1 MYNIN
6 HNFTYRQKD
15 KGWQVIL
22 SYKDGDKWRQKS
34 KQGLK
39 TKQQAKAAGDKLLSE
54 LQRTFVPSSNEL
66 AGTTLREFVPIVIK
80 DKKLAPATKYAYGRV
95 PVFFTDIADKVVSQI
110 TTSDII
116 RVVATKKGVM
126 RDSTIQHRLA
136 MLNAV
141 FVHAINVY
149 GIATRNPVQAVPR
162 AKRIK
167 RPSIK
172 AISYNDFKR
181 LMESRGGKNLER
193 YKLCCQIAYYT
204 GMRFGEMAALT
215 WDDISFESRQ
225 ITVKRQIKR
234 YSHNNV
240 NTYAIGPLK
249 TANSYRT
256 IPIPDVLIEA
266 LKQWKGKNVSESV
279 LGFTVSCTRPINYWI
294 QKTLPNTSIHDFRHT
309 YATNLLANGVDI
321 QTVAALCGD
330 SVGTIISTY
339 LDFTEEMRKKAA
351 KNVNTIFRK

>member
-39 TKQQAKAAGDKLLSE
+39 TKQQAKAVGDKLLSE

-66 AGTTLREFVPIVIK
+66 AGITLREFVPIVIK
-80 DKKLAPATKYAYGRV
+80 DKKLAPSTKYAYERV
-95 PVFFTDIADKVVSQI
+95 PVFFSDIADKVVSQI

-116 RVVATKKGVM
+116 CVIATKKNTM
-126 RDSTIQHRLA
+126 LDSTIRHRLA

-141 FVHAINVY
+141 FAHAINVY
-149 GIATRNPVQAVPR
+149 GIAVRNPVQAVPK
-162 AKRIK
+162 AKRKK

-172 AISYNDFKR
+172 AISRDDFKR
-181 LMESRGGKNLER
+181 LMESHSGKNHEMC
-193 YKLCCQIAYYT
+193 KLCCQIAYYT
-204 GMRFGEMAALT
+204 GMRFGEMVGLT
-215 WDDISFESRQ
+215 WDDISFDCQQ
-225 ITVKRQIKR
+225 ITVKRQIRR
-234 YSHNNV
+234 YYHNGV

-266 LKQWKGKNVSESV
+266 LKQWKGKTVSESV
-279 LGFTVSCTRPINYWI
+279 LGFTGSNTQLINRWI
-294 QKTLPNTSIHDFRHT
+294 KKTLPNTSIHDFRHT

-351 KNVNTIFRK
+351 QNVDTIFTK

>member
-66 AGTTLREFVPIVIK
+66 AGITLREFVPIVIK
-80 DKKLAPATKYAYGRV
+80 DKTLTPSTEYAFRRV
-95 PVFFTDIADKVVSQI
+95 PVFFDEIADKVLSTI

-116 RVVATKKGVM
+116 NVISRKEGLSN
-126 RDSTIQHRLA
+126 RTIRLRLA
-136 MLNAV
+136 VLNTI
-141 FVHAINVY
+141 FNHAIRVY
-149 GIATRNPVQAVPR
+149 GIAAQNPAQAVPR
-162 AKRIK
+162 AKLPK
-167 RPSIK
+167 HSAIK
-172 AISYNDFKR
+172 AISHDDFLL
-181 LMESRGGKNLER
+181 LMKSRCSPKHEN
-193 YKLCCQIAYYT
+193 YKVCCQTAYYT
-204 GMRFGEMAALT
+204 GMRFGEMAGLT
-215 WDDISFESRQ
+215 WDDVSFESRQ
-225 ITVKRQIKR
+225 ITVKHQLKAYYHNGKR
-234 YSHNNV
+234 LYGR
-240 NTYAIGPLK
+240 GPLK

-256 IPIPDVLIEA
+256 IPIPDVL
-266 LKQWKGKNVSESV
+266 LKILGDWKKKTMSESV
-279 LGFTVSCTRPINYWI
+279 LGFTNSDTTPLNRWI
-294 QKTLPNTSIHDFRHT
+294 KRTLPNTSIHDFRHT

-351 KNVNTIFRK
+351 NDVNTIFNG

>member
-22 SYKDGDKWRQKS
+22 SYKDGNKWRQKS

-66 AGTTLREFVPIVIK
+66 AGITLREFVPIVIK
-80 DKKLAPATKYAYGRV
+80 DKKLAPSTKYAYERV
-95 PVFFTDIADKVVSQI
+95 PVFFADIADKVVSQI
-110 TTSDII
+110 TTSEII
-116 RVVATKKGVM
+116 RIIATKKGIM
-126 RDSTIQHRLA
+126 TDSTIQHRLA
-136 MLNAV
+136 LLNAV
-141 FVHAINVY
+141 FTHAINVY
-149 GIATRNPVQAVPR
+149 GIATSNPVQAVPR
-162 AKRIK
+162 AKQKK
-167 RPSIK
+167 RQSIK
-172 AISYNDFKR
+172 AISQDDFKK
-181 LMESRGGKNLER
+181 LMESGGGKNLDR

-204 GMRFGEMAALT
+204 GMRFGEIIALT

-225 ITVKRQIKR
+225 INVKRQIKR
-234 YSHNNV
+234 YRHNGVNV
-240 NTYAIGPLK
+240 YDIGPLK
-249 TANSYRT
+249 TANSYRI
-256 IPIPDVLIEA
+256 IPVPDILLNA
-266 LKQWKGKNVSESV
+266 LKQWKEKTVSKSV
-279 LGFTVSCTRPINYWI
+279 LGFKVSCTHPINYWI

-351 KNVNTIFRK
+351 QNVNTIFGK

>member
-39 TKQQAKAAGDKLLSE
+39 TKQQAKAAGDELLNE

-66 AGTTLREFVPIVIK
+66 AGITLREFVPIVIK
-80 DKKLAPATKYAYGRV
+80 DKKLAPSTKYAFSRV
-95 PVFFTDIADKVVSQI
+95 PIFFADIADKVISQI
-110 TTSDII
+110 TTADIHRIVMTKRGMAYRTI
-116 RVVATKKGVM
+116 RT
-126 RDSTIQHRLA
+126 RLA
-136 MLNAV
+136 LLNAV
-141 FVHAINVY
+141 FTHAIKVY
-149 GIATRNPVQAVPR
+149 GIAVNNPVQAVP
-162 AKRIK
+162 KGK
-167 RPSIK
+167 MPKKSSIK
-172 AISYNDFKR
+172 AISYDDFMM
-181 LMESRGGKNLER
+181 LMNRKCSPKSEK
-193 YKLCCQIAYYT
+193 YKACCRMAYYT
-204 GMRFGEMAALT
+204 GMRFGEMAGLT
-215 WDDISFESRQ
+215 WDDISFDKQQ
-225 ITVKRQIKR
+225 ITVKRQIKAYR
-234 YSHNNV
+234 IDGKP
-240 NTYAIGPLK
+240 TYRIGPLK

-256 IPIPDVLIEA
+256 IPIPMVLLDA
-266 LKQWKGKNVSESV
+266 LKEWKEKSASESV
-279 LGFTVSCTRPINYWI
+279 LGFTTSSTTPTNHWI

-351 KNVNTIFRK
+351 QNVDTIFTK